1 MKKFLDN
8 PVKAEKVIQRIYSRA
23 LFFEEKENLSISKN
37 PQDSGYHERW

>member
-23 LFFEEKENLSISKN
+23 LIFEEKENLSISQKK
-37 PQDSGYHERW
+37 STRFWIS